1 VISGFRN
8 IYPERG
14 RIAAR
19 KGAESISQP
28 DNTVHEEL
36 EKQMMARFEEALELG
51 YGSDPHRAV
60 ELLELLLQEVQ
71 ENEDRGHIILYEAFF
86 LARDERTVE
95 ARAKLQ
101 EVANLW
107 KRTPEH
113 KARMAVMDA
122 LLDEADGQASRTL
135 KKLNRILKQ
144 YPTLWKSDD
153 VHDLYEELQ
162 FNRGRLLATI
172 DDWRLALPV
181 LEECLSFQRPK
192 HPELYANLGICYFEA
207 EKWEK
212 AVENLKL
219 ALSKGLSTKYSSAA
233 HYYLGRLSYLRG
245 ALPKAVKEFELAL
258 DDATSAGTSRKVIYD
273 ALAKSYQHL
282 GLNEESAKYARLAK
296 NSA

>member
-1 VISGFRN
+1 M
-8 IYPERG
+8 
-14 RIAAR
+14 
-19 KGAESISQP
+19 
-28 DNTVHEEL
+28 HEEL
-36 EKQMMARFEEALELG
+36 EKQMRARFEEALELG
-51 YGSDPHRAV
+51 HGSDPHRAV
-60 ELLELLLQEVQ
+60 ELLEVLLLEVH
-71 ENEDRGHIILYEAFF
+71 ENEDRGYIILYEAFL
-86 LARDERTVE
+86 LAKDERMAE

-101 EVANLW
+101 EVSNLW
-107 KRTPEH
+107 DRRPEY

-172 DDWRLALPV
+172 GDWRLALPV

-207 EKWEK
+207 KKWEK
-212 AVENLKL
+212 AVENLNL
-219 ALSKGLSTKYSSAA
+219 ALSKGLSTEYSSAA
-233 HYYLGRLSYLRG
+233 HYYLGRVSYLKG
-245 ALPKAVKEFELAL
+245 ALPRAVKEFELAL

-273 ALAKSYQHL
+273 ALAKSYRHL